1 MRQQAIKEISA
12 KAASERIS
20 NGTEK
25 EKEEKKEGEM
35 ETFGD
40 WRSMLQ
46 RLNDQVKL
54 VVKLPEVV
62 TLQIAKDY
70 VDIKMQYRRLK
81 IEEQCRKLS
90 PKVNLPSRSSWRD
103 RMNGNVA
110 ATNAETTDIS
120 KRIESPSARIK
131 KLSLEL
137 RRTAVYYVDS
147 SINVHNFKITDT
159 IHLKRSQIEPDWL
172 NIIKGQK
179 LKINQRQFSC

>member
-62 TLQIAKDY
+62 TRYQNATSWDELISP
-70 VDIKMQYRRLK
+70 RL
-81 IEEQCRKLS
+81 
-90 PKVNLPSRSSWRD
+90 
-103 RMNGNVA
+103 
-110 ATNAETTDIS
+110 
-120 KRIESPSARIK
+120 
-131 KLSLEL
+131 
-137 RRTAVYYVDS
+137 
-147 SINVHNFKITDT
+147 
-159 IHLKRSQIEPDWL
+159 
-172 NIIKGQK
+172 
-179 LKINQRQFSC
+179 RQLA

>member
-70 VDIKMQYRRLK
+70 VDIKMQ
-81 IEEQCRKLS
+81 QA
-90 PKVNLPSRSSWRD
+90 
-103 RMNGNVA
+103 G
-110 ATNAETTDIS
+110 IS
-120 KRIESPSARIK
+120 
-131 KLSLEL
+131 
-137 RRTAVYYVDS
+137 
-147 SINVHNFKITDT
+147 
-159 IHLKRSQIEPDWL
+159 
-172 NIIKGQK
+172 
-179 LKINQRQFSC
+179 